1 MDFFKLGLDKLG
13 GNFAAT
19 WAVNI
24 VLLLVGFVLLVKGAD
39 FFVDGAAGIAKKLK
53 VSTFIIGV
61 TIVAIGTSAPELAV
75 TIVDA
80 TKRAI
85 DPSSGA
91 GTVII
96 GNIIGS
102 NALNILLI
110 LGISALICKLPS
122 EKSTRMIDM
131 PFLIVVSVLFLVFG
145 VFVGG
150 FSTDTVNGALYLD
163 AKMTWYC
170 GLILVLLYIGFMVYN
185 ILLAK
190 KQSKISLEQATAV
203 SMPAEEELAAADTNL
218 KWYQKFT
225 PWYEKMKLK
234 TWFLAIITVFGLG
247 MVVIGAQLVVDS
259 ATVVADEL
267 IGIPTE
273 IVALTVVAFGTS
285 LPELITSISAAKKGD
300 VGIATGNI
308 IGSNIANILLIG
320 GVGALCTGKNGIP
333 FTMEGMVGGIISVVA
348 ALLIFG
354 FTVGSKS
361 KSLGK
366 TAGAVMLTCF
376 VLYYG
381 FIFINQYVLHLYYV
395 PSGTAEYI
403 TQTLFV

>member
-1 MDFFKLGLDKLG
+1 MNFKVILQNVG
-13 GNFAAT
+13 AT
-19 WAVNI
+19 WVVNI
-24 VLLLVGFVLLVKGAD
+24 ILLLLGFILLVKGAD

-80 TKRAI
+80 VKL
-85 DPSSGA
+85 DGGA
-91 GTVII
+91 VIV

-102 NALNILLI
+102 NAMNILLI
-110 LGISALICKLPS
+110 LGMSALICKLPS

-131 PFLIVVSVLFLVFG
+131 PFLIFVSALFLVLGIFA
-145 VFVGG
+145 GG
-150 FSTDTVNGALYLD
+150 FNAGPSESGAFYLD
-163 AKMTWYC
+163 ATMTWYC
-170 GLILVLLYIGFMVYN
+170 GLILVLLYVGFMVYN
-185 ILLAK
+185 IILAR
-190 KQSKISLEQATAV
+190 KQSKAQLEQATAV
-203 SMPAEEELAAADTNL
+203 SMPAEEETAATASDL
-218 KWYQKFT
+218 KWYQRFT
-225 PWYEKMKLK
+225 PWYEKMKFN
-234 TWFLAIITVFGLG
+234 TWFLAVIAVFGLA

-259 ATVVADEL
+259 ATVVAENL

-273 IVALTVVAFGTS
+273 IVAMTVVAFGTS

-320 GVGALCTGKNGIP
+320 GVGALCTGSRGIP
-333 FTMEGMVGGIISVVA
+333 FAMEGVVGGIVSVVA
-348 ALLIFG
+348 AILIFG

-376 VLYYG
+376 IVYYG
-381 FIFINQYVLHLYYV
+381 FIFLNQYALHLYI

-403 TQTLFV
+403 TQSVFAV